1 MISRMSVRT
10 HTNVEALTKQDSVNM
25 MKNII
30 KLGISLVTYLRNLFE
45 ERAYEE
51 VCIQELKLKRL
62 LPINSESHMI
72 INWLEKGVFDAIEKE
87 YLRILI
93 LDINDI
99 YDNTLECYKFSFSYN
114 TAKGGGIDI
123 TLETSGNNDQNNDPN
138 NDQNNDQNNL
148 GNNATTTANNNNN
161 NNNDNGAME
170 YNEIMEERRKNYNL
184 NRLQNIKDRLLN
196 KNGAKQKK
204 EPSLLLKKN
213 AKEKTYE
220 LLRSLVLLTQTLSP
234 LPEKTYLSM
243 KLLYYDEIVPYNY
256 QPPYFRNPG
265 NRDLLKF
272 MSMPKEN
279 FVGKIDTGH
288 HFLSIIVN
296 STCNNS
302 TQENSLYDYDNNSNQ
317 MESNTNVKDMYNEY
331 SQNNS
336 IDNHANNYTKN
347 LDTHLSNNYNRNI
360 NKGYTDDTAH
370 NYHHKYCNSTYS
382 KYYNNRINKYHGN
395 YTNIHKN
402 HGYES
407 EQSKCCSLF
416 HDEEQ
421 YEYLKNYLKKHKR
434 NDDKNDY
441 IITDDDENNKTLE
454 QNHLDHRSYKNKH
467 SKHYAH
473 TPKMEQYFTQ
483 NNEYMTNRQKRQL
496 NKIKRNELVTRIR
509 KSNRNKLLAGSI
521 LNNTNPNDSIISR
534 KRKTKNLSLARIL
547 KSNNYPE
554 YSSNSESNECC
565 VKLGK
570 IISQNNINENDN
582 DDDNEDDCVQVEK
595 REIENYKNKKNKN
608 RISDDNQGY
617 EIKKNKHIKKNN
629 HNQAISSNSPPT
641 NTHVNTTFPL
651 KSRKK
656 SQNNYIINETNLQSS
671 PIKNTTDKLLQE
683 KEAKRE
689 ENDIQMNTRSNRY
702 NFSREYNQNSSPKSQ
717 INTKERTRNRRIDK
731 ERQRIINEHITISKK
746 NKLLARI
753 KIYITRYKILDISR
767 IKKKIPT
774 ASTNDI
780 DNVLNNLV
788 NENIIQK
795 NEDNSY
801 NFVIKDKNASIQKN
815 KDLNYQND
823 DEHLQNGI
831 DAHNTSIMLDKPKL
845 NIYSTKNDKNYIDKS
860 SNEQTNIFN
869 ISKESDTKNLETQG
883 KDIDKTKYPN
893 SNVYDSSKH
902 VTNPPN
908 NDNPSYLPTNN
919 MNKFSTKNDNTNEIT
934 KIAENNELEEA
945 AEINNDIQKLY
956 DDVYSLCQKTKY
968 VNKEIITKGL
978 GIYPLLSKPLMN
990 RLMKE
995 GVLKKK
1001 LIKNKGYES
1010 NIFVPIENIF
1020 QGNKTSN
1027 PNENVLTENE
1037 KLPSKDLCDNIKAD

>member
-93 LDINDI
+93 LDINDV

-123 TLETSGNNDQNNDPN
+123 TLETSANNDPN
-138 NDQNNDQNNL
+138 NI
-148 GNNATTTANNNNN
+148 GNNATTTANNNNY
-161 NNNDNGAME
+161 NDAME
-170 YNEIMEERRKNYNL
+170 YNELMEEKRKSYNM

-196 KNGAKQKK
+196 KNGAKPKK

-288 HFLSIIVN
+288 HFLSVIVN

-302 TQENSLYDYDNNSNQ
+302 TQENSTYDYDSNSNQ
-317 MESNTNVKDMYNEY
+317 MESNINIKDMYNEY
-331 SQNNS
+331 NQNNA
-336 IDNHANNYTKN
+336 IDNHVNNHTTN
-347 LDTHLSNNYNRNI
+347 LDTYLSNNYSRHI
-360 NKGYTDDTAH
+360 NKGYTDDTFH
-370 NYHHKYCNSTYS
+370 SCHHKYCNSTYS
-382 KYYNNRINKYHGN
+382 KYYNNHINKYHGN
-395 YTNIHKN
+395 YTNIHKT

-407 EQSKCCSLF
+407 EQSKCCSHF
-416 HDEEQ
+416 HDEDR
-421 YEYLKNYLKKHKR
+421 YEYLKNYLKKYKR
-434 NDDKNDY
+434 NDDKNNY
-441 IITDDDENNKTLE
+441 AIIDDDEHNKTLE
-454 QNHLDHRSYKNKH
+454 QNYCDHNHRSYKNWH
-467 SKHYAH
+467 NKHYPH
-473 TPKMEQYFTQ
+473 TSQMEQYFTQ
-483 NNEYMTNRQKRQL
+483 NNEYITSRQKHQL
-496 NKIKRNELVTRIR
+496 NKIKKNKLGARIR
-509 KSNRNKLLAGSI
+509 KTNINKLLAASI
-521 LNNTNPNDSIISR
+521 LNNTHPDDSIIDR
-534 KRKTKNLSLARIL
+534 KRKEKRLSLARIL

-565 VKLGK
+565 VKLEK
-570 IISQNNINENDN
+570 IISQNNINDN

-608 RISDDNQGY
+608 RIRDNNQGY
-617 EIKKNKHIKKNN
+617 EIKKNKYLKKINHI
-629 HNQAISSNSPPT
+629 QAIQSNYPTT
-641 NTHVNTTFPL
+641 NTYIDSTPPL
-651 KSRKK
+651 KNRK
-656 SQNNYIINETNLQSS
+656 SFQNNYMLNETNSQSS
-671 PIKNTTDKLLQE
+671 PIKITPDKLLQE
-683 KEAKRE
+683 KEAPCE
-689 ENDIQMNTRSNRY
+689 GNDIQMNTRSNKY
-702 NFSREYNQNSSPKSQ
+702 IFPEECDQISSSKFKT
-717 INTKERTRNRRIDK
+717 NTKQKIRNRNIDK
-731 ERQRIINEHITISKK
+731 ERQRIINQHITISKK
-746 NKLLARI
+746 NKLLSRI
-753 KIYITRYKILDISR
+753 KVYITRYKILDASR
-767 IKKKIPT
+767 IQKKIPT
-774 ASTNDI
+774 ASNNDI
-780 DNVLNNLV
+780 NIVINNLV
-788 NENIIQK
+788 KDNILEK
-795 NEDNSY
+795 NADGSY
-801 NFVIKDKNASIQKN
+801 NFINKSQSAQKIKSTSIQKS
-815 KDLNYQND
+815 KDLNYQNN

-831 DAHNTSIMLDKPKL
+831 DAHNTSIMLDQQKL
-845 NIYSTKNDKNYIDKS
+845 NIHSKSNDINFIDKS
-860 SNEQTNIFN
+860 LNEQSIIFN
-869 ISKESDTKNLETQG
+869 NSKQNDTKNLETWG
-883 KDIDKTKYPN
+883 KNIDKTKYPI
-893 SNVYDSSKH
+893 SNVYGNSKN

-908 NDNPSYLPTNN
+908 YINQSYLPTNN
-919 MNKFSTKNDNTNEIT
+919 MNKLSMQKGNKNEIS
-934 KIAENNELEEA
+934 KIAENDEMGEA
-945 AEINNDIQKLY
+945 SEINNDIQKLY

-1001 LIKNKGYES
+1001 FIKNKGYES
-1010 NIFVPIENIF
+1010 NIFVPIESIF
-1020 QGNKTSN
+1020 QGNKSLN
-1027 PNENVLTENE
+1027 PNENVLTENGNF
-1037 KLPSKDLCDNIKAD
+1037 LSKNLCDNIKAD

>member
-45 ERAYEE
+45 EKAYEE

-114 TAKGGGIDI
+114 TAKGGEIDI
-123 TLETSGNNDQNNDPN
+123 TLETSANNDPN
-138 NDQNNDQNNL
+138 NL
-148 GNNATTTANNNNN
+148 GNNTTTTANNNNNN

-170 YNEIMEERRKNYNL
+170 YSGLMEERRKNYNL

-302 TQENSLYDYDNNSNQ
+302 TQENSAYEYYSNSNK
-317 MESNTNVKDMYNEY
+317 MESNTNVKDMHNEY
-331 SQNNS
+331 NQNNA
-336 IDNHANNYTKN
+336 IDNHADNYATN
-347 LDTHLSNNYNRNI
+347 LGTHLSNNYNRNI
-360 NKGYTDDTAH
+360 NKGYTDDAFH
-370 NYHHKYCNSTYS
+370 SYHHKYCNSTYS
-382 KYYNNRINKYHGN
+382 KYYNSCINKYYGN
-395 YTNIHKN
+395 YTNIHKTN
-402 HGYES
+402 GYES

-421 YEYLKNYLKKHKR
+421 YEYLKNYLKKCKR

-454 QNHLDHRSYKNKH
+454 QNYLDHTHRIYKNRRT
-467 SKHYAH
+467 KHYAH
-473 TPKMEQYFTQ
+473 APKMEQYFTQ
-483 NNEYMTNRQKRQL
+483 NNEYITNGQRLQL
-496 NKIKRNELVTRIR
+496 NKIKKNERDTRIR
-509 KSNRNKLLAGSI
+509 KTNRNKLLAGSI
-521 LNNTNPNDSIISR
+521 LNNTNPDDSIITR
-534 KRKTKNLSLARIL
+534 KRKTKNPSLARIL

-582 DDDNEDDCVQVEK
+582 DNGDDCVQVEK
-595 REIENYKNKKNKN
+595 REIENYKKNKN

-617 EIKKNKHIKKNN
+617 EIKKNKYKKKNN
-629 HNQAISSNSPPT
+629 PIQVISSNYHPN
-641 NTHVNTTFPL
+641 NTHINTTFPL
-651 KSRKK
+651 KTRKK
-656 SQNNYIINETNLQSS
+656 SQNNYTINETDLQSS
-671 PIKNTTDKLLQE
+671 TIKMATDKLLQE
-683 KEAKRE
+683 KEATCE
-689 ENDIQMNTRSNRY
+689 ENDIQMNTRGRRY
-702 NFSREYNQNSSPKSQ
+702 NFSKEFNQNSSPKSQ
-717 INTKERTRNRRIDK
+717 INTKEKIRNRRIDK
-731 ERQRIINEHITISKK
+731 EKQRIINEHITISKK
-746 NKLLARI
+746 NKLLGRI

-774 ASTNDI
+774 ASINDI
-780 DNVLNNLV
+780 NNVLNNLI

-801 NFVIKDKNASIQKN
+801 IFVKNKNSQNIKSTSIQKN
-815 KDLNYQND
+815 RDLNYQNGD
-823 DEHLQNGI
+823 GHLQNGTE
-831 DAHNTSIMLDKPKL
+831 AHNTSIMLDQQKF
-845 NIYSTKNDKNYIDKS
+845 NIYSTNNDANYIDKS
-860 SNEQTNIFN
+860 SNEQNTIFD
-869 ISKESDTKNLETQG
+869 ISKESDTKNLEKQG
-883 KDIDKTKYPN
+883 KDIDKTKYPI
-893 SNVYDSSKH
+893 SNVYDNSKH

-919 MNKFSTKNDNTNEIT
+919 LNKLSMQKGNTNEIA

-978 GIYPLLSKPLMN
+978 RIYPLLSKPLMN

-1020 QGNKTSN
+1020 QGNKSSN
-1027 PNENVLTENE
+1027 SNENVLTENE
-1037 KLPSKDLCDNIKAD
+1037 NFPSKDFCDNIKAD